1 MGGYNDMK
9 STSQRKLIQT
19 PSLDAIAPSSS
30 GKGSTIGTLP
40 AEPFLLSSRQ
50 VRDGII
56 RVVTTTLKDEPYA
69 GRFVSHLKKIGKS
82 KLDVY
87 SDFEFRLEEYNL
99 VLRFETTSMIRNKM
113 SYSVDNLDCEPDPT
127 LLRDKWL
134 GLF

>member
-1 MGGYNDMK
+1 MGGNSITNPM
-9 STSQRKLIQT
+9 SHRKLIQT
-19 PSLDAIAPSSS
+19 PLRDAIVPSSS
-30 GKGSTIGTLP
+30 EKGSTIGTLP

-69 GRFVSHLKKIGKS
+69 ERFVIHLKKIGKS
-82 KLDVY
+82 KLDDY

-113 SYSVDNLDCEPDPT
+113 SYSLDSLDCEPDPT